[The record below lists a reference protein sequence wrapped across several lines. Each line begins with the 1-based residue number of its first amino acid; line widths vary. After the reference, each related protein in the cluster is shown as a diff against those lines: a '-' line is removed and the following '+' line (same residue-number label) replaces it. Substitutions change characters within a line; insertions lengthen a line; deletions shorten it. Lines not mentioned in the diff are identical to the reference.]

1 MSDGRTKSRIPF
13 IDCKPISH
21 TPIASRTDRN
31 KVVKSRLAALAF
43 RNIVSTLVTEHVD
56 LVLAPPDLAFAL
68 KRMSHSGNPHLFG
81 EGFGNFLFTIRLSRI
96 RTKLHC

>member
-1 MSDGRTKSRIPF
+1 MSDRRAKPRIPF
-13 IDCKPISH
+13 IDCEPISH

-43 RNIVSTLVTEHVD
+43 RNIVSTFVTEDVD

-68 KRMSHSGNPHLFG
+68 KGMPHSGNPHLLG
-81 EGFGNFLFTIRLSRI
+81 EGFRDLLFAIRLSRI